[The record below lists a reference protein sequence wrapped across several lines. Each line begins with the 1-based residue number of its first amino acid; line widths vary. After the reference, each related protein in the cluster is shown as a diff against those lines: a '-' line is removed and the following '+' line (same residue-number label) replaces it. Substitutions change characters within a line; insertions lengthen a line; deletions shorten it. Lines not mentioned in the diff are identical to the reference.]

1 MMALNLSISDVV
13 DCYCKMVVFYIA
25 QFKINE
31 FVFKSPF
38 CAAGWPRLIP
48 KMARHLSMG
57 FGLYKEVWRNTS
69 LRMAYTD
76 N

>member
-31 FVFKSPF
+31 FVFKTPF
-38 CAAGWPRLIP
+38 CAARWP
-48 KMARHLSMG
+48 G
-57 FGLYKEVWRNTS
+57 
-69 LRMAYTD
+69 
-76 N
+76 